1 MRKDIARILTV
12 INEKRRQEGV
22 LKFKKKHH
30 KPLDQRLKRT
40 RAIRRKLTLFERTRK
55 TPRAIKNLISN
66 PKRKFAL
73 EA

>member
-1 MRKDIARILTV
+1 M
-12 INEKRRQEGV
+12 INEKRRTEGV
-22 LKFKKKHH
+22 QKFKKKHH

-40 RAIRRKLTLFERTRK
+40 RAMRRKLTLFERTRK
-55 TPRAIKNLISN
+55 TPREAKRLVSN